1 MHSSGSSFE
10 TFSRVMRYIGRY
22 RFLLFLSIVLSAL
35 TVVLTLYVPV
45 LFGEAIDCIVEEGMV
60 DFTKMGRYLSLILIL
75 ILMTSVLTWF
85 MNLINNRVTYCTIR
99 DIRKDAIR
107 KIEVLPLKYLD
118 GQSTGDVVGR
128 VIADADQLS
137 DGLLLGLTQLCSGVF
152 TIVVTLYFMFTKSFI
167 ITLLVLIMTPVS
179 FLIAKFIATHSYTM
193 FRKQTD
199 TRGRET
205 ALVEEMVG
213 NIDVVKAF
221 GYGKRASDRFAKVNE
236 ELQEYS
242 EKAVFFSS
250 ITNPATRAVNSV
262 IYALVALAGAML
274 VIRSNLTVGGL
285 TVMLSYAN
293 QYMKPFNDISSVI
306 TELQNALAC
315 AYRIFALLEE
325 EEETPDGNVAMGI
338 AEGVVDI
345 SHVQFGYVK
354 QKPVIHDFDVHVEK
368 GMKIA
373 LVGPTG
379 CGKTTLINLLMRFYD
394 VDAGKITVD
403 DKDITCVT
411 RHSLRQNFGMV
422 LQDTWLKEGTIREN
436 ITFGKPEATEEEM
449 VEAAKQ
455 AHSYE
460 FIRRL
465 PHGFDTKISED
476 SLSAGEKQL
485 LCITRVMLVKPP
497 VLILD
502 EATSS
507 IDTRTEMHIQKAFD
521 QLMMGRTSFIVAHRL
536 STIRSAD
543 LILVMKDGRIIERG
557 THESLLAANGF
568 YTNLYNAQFS
578 GIE

>member
-1 MHSSGSSFE
+1 MHNTGSSFA
-10 TFSRVMRYIGRY
+10 TFHKVMRYIGRY
-22 RFLLFLSIVLSAL
+22 RFLLAISIVLSAL

-45 LFGEAIDCIVEEGMV
+45 LFGDAIDCIVEEGSV
-60 DFTKMGRYLSLILIL
+60 DFERMGKYLLLICIL
-75 ILMTSVLTWF
+75 VIVTAVLTWF

-118 GQSTGDVVGR
+118 GQSTGDIVGR

-137 DGLLLGLTQLCSGVF
+137 DGLLLGLTQLFSGVL
-152 TIVVTLYFMFTKSFI
+152 TIVVTLYFMVTKSFV

-179 FLIAKFIATHSYTM
+179 FLVARFIATRSYTM

-213 NIDVVKAF
+213 NMDVVKAF
-221 GYGKRASDRFAKVNE
+221 GYAKRASERFAKVND
-236 ELQEYS
+236 ELKTYS

-250 ITNPATRAVNSV
+250 ITNPSTRAVNSV
-262 IYALVALAGAML
+262 IYALVALVGAIL
-274 VIRSNLTVGGL
+274 VMHSGLTVGGL

-293 QYMKPFNDISSVI
+293 QYMKPFNDISSVV

-325 EEETPDGNVAMGI
+325 DSETADQEEEMGQV
-338 AEGVVDI
+338 EGVVDI
-345 SHVQFGYVK
+345 DHVQFGYVK
-354 QKPVIHDFDVHVEK
+354 EKPVIHDFDVHVKK

-394 VDAGKITVD
+394 VDAGTIKVD
-403 DKDITCVT
+403 GKDITAVS
-411 RHSLRQNFGMV
+411 RHSLRKNFGMV

-436 ITFGKPEATEEEM
+436 ITFGKPEATDAEII
-449 VEAAKQ
+449 EAAKQ
-455 AHSYE
+455 AHSYA

-465 PHGFDTKISED
+465 PHGFDTKINED
-476 SLSAGEKQL
+476 SLSAGQKQL

-507 IDTRTEMHIQKAFD
+507 IDTRTEMLIQKAFD
-521 QLMMGRTSFIVAHRL
+521 RLMAGRTSFIVAHRL
-536 STIRSAD
+536 STIQSAD

-557 THESLLAANGF
+557 THQSLLTADGF
-568 YTNLYNAQFS
+568 YTKLYNAQFS
-578 GIE
+578 GVE